1 MNFRPI
7 SVSFVILNTNASDE
21 ICYLCYTLILYCH
34 SGFFWIFW
42 SGVSVWVELHSN
54 LVFLSRCEQGDETCV
69 APPTKSFEGESVFL
83 WTLSIWCSVTSV
95 STNELLAL
103 EEFLSVRQSLQ
114 WFLRWGPF
122 AHHLP
127 GPADQLCGHGGP
139 PEWPGGGYFV
149 LCPRENILFSPQD
162 GQNNKV
168 YFKGKIWII
177 LIWNN

>member
-1 MNFRPI
+1 MK
-7 SVSFVILNTNASDE
+7 FV
-21 ICYLCYTLILYCH
+21 TLSYFTVIVF
-34 SGFFWIFW
+34 FFWIFW

-54 LVFLSRCEQGDETCV
+54 LGFFQKKKSSFSLLWTRRWNLCC
-69 APPTKSFEGESVFL
+69 PTHQILWGRKWFL